1 MLKVNLCTFW
11 LQFFIYALFCGHG
24 QKTHNFCLMC
34 FDASKL
40 PFGLQTWFVLLCFV
54 LRFCVLDLVLFYLIG
69 MYSFVSLVWY
79 VQSKSCVYA
88 FFVLDSLLDSVWFSR
103 FEWLVCSCQVWFSKF
118 CPQCLVYHV
127 WFKGRCV
134 TVGVV

>member
-11 LQFFIYALFCGHG
+11 LQFFIFALFCGHG
-24 QKTHNFCLMC
+24 PKTHNFCLMC

-40 PFGLQTWFVLLCFV
+40 PFGLQTWFSLLCFV

-79 VQSKSCVYA
+79 VECKSFVHVYLYWTVCLTQ
-88 FFVLDSLLDSVWFSR
+88 FSLVGLSGQFVLVRFGFVTFVCSVWYIR
-103 FEWLVCSCQVWFSKF
+103 FGL
-118 CPQCLVYHV
+118 
-127 WFKGRCV
+127 
-134 TVGVV
+134 VGVFQ